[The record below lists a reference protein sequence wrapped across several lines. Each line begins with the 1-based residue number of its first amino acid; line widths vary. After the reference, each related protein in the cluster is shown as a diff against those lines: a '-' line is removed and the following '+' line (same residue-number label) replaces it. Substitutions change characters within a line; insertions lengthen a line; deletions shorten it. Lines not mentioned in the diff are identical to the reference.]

1 MHEFER
7 GGEEMEGTY
16 VLIWSLIALALSLT
30 GIKKTSKRKAHA
42 GQVMGLIGLLWAW
55 TIIIS

>member
-1 MHEFER
+1 
-7 GGEEMEGTY
+7 MESTY

-30 GIKKTSKRKAHA
+30 GIKKTSMGFALA